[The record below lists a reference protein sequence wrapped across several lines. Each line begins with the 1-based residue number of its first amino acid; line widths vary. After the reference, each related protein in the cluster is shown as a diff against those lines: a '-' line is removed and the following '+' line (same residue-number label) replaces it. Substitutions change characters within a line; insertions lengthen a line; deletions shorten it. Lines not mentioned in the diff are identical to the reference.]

1 MKQVLDARNDIEKQK
16 LENQIQVIIFL
27 NYYYLNILKYNYK
40 I

>member
-1 MKQVLDARNDIEKQK
+1 MKQVLDAKNDIEKQK

-27 NYYYLNILKYNYK
+27 NYFNLNILKYNYK

>member
-1 MKQVLDARNDIEKQK
+1 MKQVLDAKDDIEKQK

-27 NYYYLNILKYNYK
+27 NYFYLNILKSNYK

>member
-1 MKQVLDARNDIEKQK
+1 MKQVLDAKNDIEKQK